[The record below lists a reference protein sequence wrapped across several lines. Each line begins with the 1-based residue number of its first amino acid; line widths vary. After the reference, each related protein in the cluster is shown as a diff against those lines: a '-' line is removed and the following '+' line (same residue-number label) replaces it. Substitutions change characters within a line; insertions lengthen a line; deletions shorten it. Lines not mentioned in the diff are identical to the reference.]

1 MDCLVKYVL
10 NGNNKE
16 MLVEEAK
23 ITLNKN
29 ALSVEDYI
37 NLHSEI
43 AKQRNAS
50 SIIILSFAIV

>member
-16 MLVEEAK
+16 MQVEEAK
-23 ITLNKN
+23 IKLNRKTLS
-29 ALSVEDYI
+29 LEDYI
-37 NLHSEI
+37 NLHTEI